1 MSESEHIFICL
12 KIIYGR
18 DISSVRGKKEEKRR
32 AYINMFIW
40 ALENGF
46 AYSALLFSEL
56 LFNRK

>member
-46 AYSALLFSEL
+46 ACSALLFSEL
-56 LFNRK
+56 